1 MILLLGGTSETARIA
16 DGLAQAGFRIL
27 VSCATDIALNIGSHA
42 NIRRRT
48 GPLNANG
55 LADLIAA
62 EEIILVV
69 DAVHPYASQARAT
82 ARDAAKLSGIP
93 YVTYIR
99 PEEHTWSMGSMW
111 AGDHAEA
118 AKTAF
123 SLGKP
128 VFITTGARNIAPYA
142 AQSGQTGIP
151 LYARVLPESASIKAC
166 LDEGMT
172 SEHIVTGRGPFTVE
186 QNCEVIRKFSIG
198 VIVTKESGAAGGF
211 AAKIEAAHRE
221 RCAVVVVRRP
231 VMTGDGAFGNIE
243 ELLKYV
249 KLVFS
254 PRIFSPLK

>member
-1 MILLLGGTSETARIA
+1 MILLFGGTSETARIA
-16 DGLAQAGFRIL
+16 DGLAQTGFRVL

-48 GPLNANG
+48 GPLDVNG
-55 LADLIAA
+55 LTALITT
-62 EEIILVV
+62 EKISLVV
-69 DAVHPYASQARAT
+69 DAAHPYASQARAT
-82 ARDAAKLSGIP
+82 AKDAAQRSAVP
-93 YVTYIR
+93 YITYIR
-99 PEEHTWSMGSMW
+99 PEEHTWMTGCIW
-111 AGDHAEA
+111 AGDHTEA
-118 AKTAF
+118 ARTAF

-128 VFITTGARNIAPYA
+128 VLITTGARNIAPYA

-151 LYARVLPESASIKAC
+151 LYARVLPEATSIKSC
-166 LDEGMT
+166 LDGGMT
-172 SEHIVTGRGPFTVE
+172 PEHIVTGRGPFSVD
-186 QNCEVIRKFSIG
+186 QNREVIRKFSIG

-221 RCAVVVVRRP
+221 HCAVVVVRRP
-231 VMTGDGAFGNIE
+231 VMTGNGAFGNIE